1 LYTFLFLQLS
11 FHACSPHFTS
21 STQLQLHVK
30 RALLFFKR
38 KEKIFFDLTLFLGL
52 LRRVSPEQG
61 SPAVAK
67 LVPQHPFDAFG
78 RSNCM

>member
-1 LYTFLFLQLS
+1 MLVNFAKFRLFIRIGVSKYDIGLN
-11 FHACSPHFTS
+11 PT
-21 STQLQLHVK
+21 

-38 KEKIFFDLTLFLGL
+38 NEKTFFESTLFSGL
-52 LRRVSPEQG
+52 LRRVIPEKG